1 MKTSKRI
8 LAVVIA
14 VILAFSVFAVSAFA
28 VDGSMIYKVVA
39 DSTNYAPGDTVTV
52 NIYLQN
58 DYNATCLRF
67 PVLYSADVFE
77 IPSNGNIKLT
87 AFDDCSTY
95 KGSLEANTS
104 NDESLYPLDYYD
116 PSAYGCVLIQWT
128 ASVTATKIGSFNSTE
143 SVKCFSFQLKV
154 KSTAGGATGSIFIPE
169 ESNLFYNQA
178 VIDSTDATTICRIN
192 TNFSFEGFDVE
203 IDAGGVDG
211 VTTAAGSQV
220 IIDHTNKVIKNWA
233 GLTMSKAT
241 VQANVVPLG
250 NATLQFT
257 SAALLKETGTWGTG
271 SKVRVIANGMIT
283 DYFVLIYG
291 DYDGDGA
298 VAANDSSALTKV
310 TAGLADLDS
319 GIFATAADLDA
330 SGDVNAADS
339 SNLMKAVAG
348 LTDIDQTI

>member
-8 LAVVIA
+8 VAVILAVV
-14 VILAFSVFAVSAFA
+14 LAFSVFAVSAFA

-39 DSTNYAPGDTVTV
+39 DSTNYAAGDTVTV

-77 IPSNGNIKLT
+77 LPATGVKLT
-87 AFDDCSTY
+87 AYDDCLTY

-116 PSAYGCVLIQWT
+116 PSAYGCVLVQWT
-128 ASVTATKIGSFNSTE
+128 ASVTSTNIGSFNSTE

-192 TNFSFEGFDVE
+192 TSFTFEGFDVE
-203 IDAGGVDG
+203 IDAGGTDG
-211 VTTAAGSQV
+211 ITTYAGSQV
-220 IIDHTNKVIKNWA
+220 IIDHTNKIIKNWA

-241 VQANVVPLG
+241 IQANVQPLG
-250 NATLQFT
+250 NATLT
-257 SAALLKETGTWGTG
+257 YAASTLDNGLWGTG
-271 SKVRVIANGMIT
+271 AKVRVWADGALRS
-283 DYFVLIYG
+283 DYFIMIYG
-291 DYDGDGA
+291 DVNGDGA
-298 VAANDSSALTKV
+298 IDVTDLSAVARHVGLTTVLSEDIAKDAADIDRSGDTEVSDLSALSRQV
-310 TAGLADLDS
+310 SLM
-319 GIFATAADLDA
+319 
-330 SGDVNAADS
+330 S
-339 SNLMKAVAG
+339 S
-348 LTDIDQTI
+348 IDQTA

>member
-8 LAVVIA
+8 LAVVFA

-28 VDGSMIYKVVA
+28 VDGSMTYTVVA
-39 DSTNYAPGDTVTV
+39 DSTSYAPDDTVTV

-77 IPSNGNIKLT
+77 VPATGVRLT
-87 AFDDCSTY
+87 AYDDCLTY

-116 PSAYGCVLIQWT
+116 PSAYGCVLVQWT
-128 ASVTATKIGSFNSTE
+128 ASVTSTKIGSFNSTE
-143 SVKCFSFQLKV
+143 SVKCFSFKLKV

-169 ESNLFYNQA
+169 ESTLFYNQA

-192 TNFSFEGFDVE
+192 PTFTFEGFDVE
-203 IDAGGVDG
+203 IDAGGTDG
-211 VTTAAGSQV
+211 ITTSAGSNV

-241 VQANVVPLG
+241 IQANVLPLG
-250 NATLQFT
+250 DATLT
-257 SAALLKETGTWGTG
+257 YAASTVTDEAMWGTG
-271 SKVRVIANGMIT
+271 AKVRVWANGSLLG
-283 DYFVLIYG
+283 DYIIMIYG
-291 DYDGDGA
+291 DVNGDGSIDVTDLSSVARHISLTTVITNKTA
-298 VAANDSSALTKV
+298 VD
-310 TAGLADLDS
+310 
-319 GIFATAADLDA
+319 AADVDR
-330 SGDVNAADS
+330 SGDADVSDVSLLARQVSLMS
-339 SNLMKAVAG
+339 S
-348 LTDIDQTI
+348 IDQTA

>member
-8 LAVVIA
+8 VAVILAVV
-14 VILAFSVFAVSAFA
+14 LAFSVFAVSAFA

-39 DSTNYAPGDTVTV
+39 DSTNYAAGDTVTV

-67 PVLYSADVFE
+67 PVLYSADIFE
-77 IPSNGNIKLT
+77 VPATGVKLT
-87 AFDDCSTY
+87 AYDDCLTY

-116 PSAYGCVLIQWT
+116 PSAYGCVLVQWT
-128 ASVTATKIGSFNSTE
+128 ASVTSTNIGSFNSTE

-192 TNFSFEGFDVE
+192 TSFTFEGFDVE
-203 IDAGGVDG
+203 IDAGGTDG
-211 VTTAAGSQV
+211 ITTYAGSQV
-220 IIDHTNKVIKNWA
+220 IIDHTNKIIKNWA

-241 VQANVVPLG
+241 IQANVQPLG
-250 NATLQFT
+250 NATLT
-257 SAALLKETGTWGTG
+257 YAASTLDNGLWGTG
-271 SKVRVIANGMIT
+271 AKVRVWANGALLS
-283 DYFVLIYG
+283 DYFIMIYG
-291 DYDGDGA
+291 DVNGDGVIDVTDLSA
-298 VAANDSSALTKV
+298 VARHVGLTTVLSEDIAKDAADIDRSGDTEVSDLSALSRQV
-310 TAGLADLDS
+310 SLM
-319 GIFATAADLDA
+319 
-330 SGDVNAADS
+330 
-339 SNLMKAVAG
+339 SN
-348 LTDIDQTI
+348 IDQTA

>member
-39 DSTNYAPGDTVTV
+39 DSTNYAVGDTVTV

-77 IPSNGNIKLT
+77 LPATGVKLT
-87 AFDDCSTY
+87 AYDDCLTY

-116 PSAYGCVLIQWT
+116 PSAYGCVLVQWT
-128 ASVTATKIGSFNSTE
+128 ASVTSTNIGSFNSTE

-192 TNFSFEGFDVE
+192 TSFTFEGFDALGLWTPIKKASPFICLEPWNGLPADVDETTDAKSKKYAITIASGEEYTVAYTVE
-203 IDAGGVDG
+203 I
-211 VTTAAGSQV
+211 
-220 IIDHTNKVIKNWA
+220 IK
-233 GLTMSKAT
+233 
-241 VQANVVPLG
+241 
-250 NATLQFT
+250 
-257 SAALLKETGTWGTG
+257 
-271 SKVRVIANGMIT
+271 
-283 DYFVLIYG
+283 
-291 DYDGDGA
+291 
-298 VAANDSSALTKV
+298 
-310 TAGLADLDS
+310 
-319 GIFATAADLDA
+319 
-330 SGDVNAADS
+330 
-339 SNLMKAVAG
+339 
-348 LTDIDQTI
+348 

>member
-8 LAVVIA
+8 VAVLLAVV
-14 VILAFSVFAVSAFA
+14 LAFSVFAVSAFA

-39 DSTNYAPGDTVTV
+39 DSTNYAAGDTVTV

-77 IPSNGNIKLT
+77 LPATGVKLT
-87 AFDDCSTY
+87 AYDDCLTY

-116 PSAYGCVLIQWT
+116 PSSYGCVLVQWT
-128 ASVTATKIGSFNSTE
+128 ASVTSTNIGSFNSTE

-192 TNFSFEGFDVE
+192 TSFTFEGFDVE
-203 IDAGGVDG
+203 IDAGGTDG
-211 VTTAAGSQV
+211 ITTYAGSQV
-220 IIDHTNKVIKNWA
+220 IIDHTNKIIKNWA

-241 VQANVVPLG
+241 IQANVQPLG
-250 NATLQFT
+250 NATLT
-257 SAALLKETGTWGTG
+257 YAASTLDNGLWGTG
-271 SKVRVIANGMIT
+271 AKVRVWANGALLS
-283 DYFVLIYG
+283 DYFIMIYG
-291 DYDGDGA
+291 DVNGDGVIDVTDLSA
-298 VAANDSSALTKV
+298 VARHVGLTTVLSEDIAKDAADIDRSGDTEVSDLSALSRQV
-310 TAGLADLDS
+310 SLM
-319 GIFATAADLDA
+319 
-330 SGDVNAADS
+330 
-339 SNLMKAVAG
+339 SN
-348 LTDIDQTI
+348 IDQTA

>member
-8 LAVVIA
+8 LAVVFA

-28 VDGSMIYKVVA
+28 VDGSMNYKVVA

-67 PVLYSADVFE
+67 PVFYSADVFE
-77 IPSNGNIKLT
+77 IPATGVKLT
-87 AFDDCSTY
+87 AYDDCLTY

-116 PSAYGCVLIQWT
+116 PSAYGCVLVQWT
-128 ASVTATKIGSFNSTE
+128 ASVTSTKIGSFNSAE

-192 TNFSFEGFDVE
+192 ASFSFEGFDVE
-203 IDAGGVDG
+203 IDAGGADG
-211 VTTAAGSQV
+211 ITTAAGSQV
-220 IIDHTNKVIKNWA
+220 IIDHANKVIKNWA

-241 VQANVVPLG
+241 IQANVLPLG

-257 SAALLKETGTWGTG
+257 SAALLMDSGTWGTG
-271 SKVRVIANGMIT
+271 SKVRVIADGTLT
-283 DYFVLIYG
+283 DYFIIIYG
-291 DYDGDGA
+291 DVNGDGNIDVTDLSA
-298 VAANDSSALTKV
+298 VARHNSLTTVITVDIAKDAADINRSGDADVSDLSALGRHI
-310 TAGLADLDS
+310 GL
-319 GIFATAADLDA
+319 
-330 SGDVNAADS
+330 
-339 SNLMKAVAG
+339 
-348 LTDIDQTI
+348 LTSIDQTA

>member
-8 LAVVIA
+8 LAVIFA
-14 VILAFSVFAVSAFA
+14 VVLAFSVFAVSAFA

-39 DSTNYAPGDTVTV
+39 DSTNYAVGDTVTV

-67 PVLYSADVFE
+67 PVFYSADVFE
-77 IPSNGNIKLT
+77 LPATGVKLT
-87 AFDDCSTY
+87 AYDDCLTY

-116 PSAYGCVLIQWT
+116 PSAYGCVLVQWT
-128 ASVTATKIGSFNSTE
+128 ASVTSTNIGSFNSTE

-192 TNFSFEGFDVE
+192 TNLTFEGFDVE

-211 VTTAAGSQV
+211 ITTAAGSQV
-220 IIDHTNKVIKNWA
+220 IIDHENKVIKNWT

-241 VQANVVPLG
+241 IQANVLPLG
-250 NATLQFT
+250 DTTLTFS
-257 SAALLKETGTWGTG
+257 SAALLTESGLWGTG
-271 SKVRVIANGMIT
+271 SKVRAVINGAFT
-283 DYFVLIYG
+283 DYYILIYG
-291 DYDGDGA
+291 DSNGDGA
-298 VAANDSSALTKV
+298 INVIDLSYVSRVL
-310 TAGLADLDS
+310 AGVDTVEVDIFKKAIDL
-319 GIFATAADLDA
+319 GGA
-330 SGDVNAADS
+330 SGDIDVLDLSTLSRHMSGAFS
-339 SNLMKAVAG
+339 
-348 LTDIDQTI
+348 IDQTM

>member
-8 LAVVIA
+8 VAVILAVV
-14 VILAFSVFAVSAFA
+14 LAFSVFAVSAFA

-39 DSTNYAPGDTVTV
+39 DSTNYAAGDTVTV

-67 PVLYSADVFE
+67 PVLYSADIFE
-77 IPSNGNIKLT
+77 VPATGVKLT
-87 AFDDCSTY
+87 AYDDCLTY

-116 PSAYGCVLIQWT
+116 PSAYGCVLVQWT
-128 ASVTATKIGSFNSTE
+128 ASVTSTNIGSFNSTE

-192 TNFSFEGFDVE
+192 TSFTFEGFDVE
-203 IDAGGVDG
+203 IDAGGTDG
-211 VTTAAGSQV
+211 ITTYAGSQV
-220 IIDHTNKVIKNWA
+220 IIDHTNKIIKNWA

-241 VQANVVPLG
+241 IQANVQPLG
-250 NATLQFT
+250 NATLT
-257 SAALLKETGTWGTG
+257 YAASTLDNGLWGTG
-271 SKVRVIANGMIT
+271 AKVRVWADGALLS
-283 DYFVLIYG
+283 DYFIMIYG
-291 DYDGDGA
+291 DVNGDGA
-298 VAANDSSALTKV
+298 IDVTDLSAVARHVGLTTVLSEDIAKDAADIDRSGDTEVSDLSALSRQV
-310 TAGLADLDS
+310 SLM
-319 GIFATAADLDA
+319 
-330 SGDVNAADS
+330 
-339 SNLMKAVAG
+339 SN
-348 LTDIDQTI
+348 IDQTA

>member
-8 LAVVIA
+8 VAVILAVV
-14 VILAFSVFAVSAFA
+14 LAFSVFAVSAFA

-39 DSTNYAPGDTVTV
+39 DSTNYAAGDTVTV

-67 PVLYSADVFE
+67 PVLYSADIFE
-77 IPSNGNIKLT
+77 VPATGVKLT
-87 AFDDCSTY
+87 AYDDCLTY

-116 PSAYGCVLIQWT
+116 PSAYGCVLVQWT
-128 ASVTATKIGSFNSTE
+128 ASVTSTNIGSFNSTE

-192 TNFSFEGFDVE
+192 TSFTFEGFDVE
-203 IDAGGVDG
+203 IDAGGTDG
-211 VTTAAGSQV
+211 ITTYAGSQV
-220 IIDHTNKVIKNWA
+220 IIDHTNKIIKNWA

-241 VQANVVPLG
+241 IQANVQPLG
-250 NATLQFT
+250 NATLT
-257 SAALLKETGTWGTG
+257 YAASTLDNGLWGTG
-271 SKVRVIANGMIT
+271 AKVRVWANGALLS
-283 DYFVLIYG
+283 DYFIMIYG
-291 DYDGDGA
+291 DVNGDGA
-298 VAANDSSALTKV
+298 IDVTDLSAVARHVGLTTVLSEDIAKDAADIDRSGDTEVSDLSALSRQV
-310 TAGLADLDS
+310 SLM
-319 GIFATAADLDA
+319 
-330 SGDVNAADS
+330 S
-339 SNLMKAVAG
+339 S
-348 LTDIDQTI
+348 IDQTA

>member
-8 LAVVIA
+8 VAVILAVV
-14 VILAFSVFAVSAFA
+14 LAFSVFAVSAFA

-39 DSTNYAPGDTVTV
+39 DSTNYAVGDTVTV

-77 IPSNGNIKLT
+77 IPATGVKLT
-87 AFDDCSTY
+87 AYDDCLTY

-116 PSAYGCVLIQWT
+116 PSAYGCVLVQWT
-128 ASVTATKIGSFNSTE
+128 ASVTSTNIGSFNSTE

-169 ESNLFYNQA
+169 ESDLFYNQA

-192 TNFSFEGFDVE
+192 TNFTFEGFDVE
-203 IDAGGVDG
+203 IDAGGTDG
-211 VTTAAGSQV
+211 ITTYAGSQV
-220 IIDHTNKVIKNWA
+220 IIDHTNKIIKNWA

-241 VQANVVPLG
+241 IQANVQPLG
-250 NATLQFT
+250 NATLTYT
-257 SAALLKETGTWGTG
+257 SASALTEAGTWGTG
-271 SKVRVIANGMIT
+271 SKVRVWANGALLD
-283 DYFVLIYG
+283 DYYIVIYG
-291 DYDGDGA
+291 DSNGDGEISVTDLSYVSRIIGGA
-298 VAANDSSALTKV
+298 DTIAAD
-310 TAGLADLDS
+310 
-319 GIFATAADLDA
+319 IFATAIDLGQ
-330 SGDVNAADS
+330 SGDVDVTDMSALS
-339 SNLMKAVAG
+339 RYISGAG
-348 LTDIDQTI
+348 TIDQTM